1 MVYEAETLSE
11 QASRRREEIAAAVDS
26 TTERVIIIGVIRMWG
41 RAKPAA
47 SRRQPALLTN
57 AIIISASR
65 YNYTVC

>member
-47 SRRQPALLTN
+47 SRRQPAL
-57 AIIISASR
+57 
-65 YNYTVC
+65 